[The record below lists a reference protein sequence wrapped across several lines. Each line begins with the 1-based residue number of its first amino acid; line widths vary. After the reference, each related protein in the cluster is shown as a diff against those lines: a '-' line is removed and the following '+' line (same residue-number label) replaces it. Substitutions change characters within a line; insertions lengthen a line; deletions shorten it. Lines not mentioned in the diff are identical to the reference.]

1 MILGGVLWKVDEVE
15 ETFGSWRGWER
26 TLAVSAELMSRELM
40 AGKEEAEAGDS
51 IWSEQRS
58 EL

>member
-1 MILGGVLWKVDEVE
+1 M
-15 ETFGSWRGWER
+15 
-26 TLAVSAELMSRELM
+26 SAELMSRELM